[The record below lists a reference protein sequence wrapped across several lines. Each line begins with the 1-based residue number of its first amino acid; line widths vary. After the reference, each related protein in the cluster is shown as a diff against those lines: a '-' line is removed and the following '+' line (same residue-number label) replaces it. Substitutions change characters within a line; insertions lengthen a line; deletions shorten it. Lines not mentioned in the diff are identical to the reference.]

1 MKIGVIGGGKV
12 GCCLAGYLK
21 QQLQGITAS
30 SEAHSLQ
37 LAERFGL
44 KPCTN
49 VELVQRADVLL
60 LTVPDRLI
68 GAVAE
73 QLVHECAVS
82 AGTDAADRTQSLMGK
97 IFLHCSGSMGLEV
110 LAPLQRE
117 GAHVG
122 SLHPLQSFAGGAT

>member
-21 QQLQGITAS
+21 QELQGITAS

-68 GAVAE
+68 GTVAAS
-73 QLVHECAVS
+73 LASASVS
-82 AGTDAADRTQSLMGK
+82 EHATGSAPAAQ
-97 IFLHCSGSMGLEV
+97 V
-110 LAPLQRE
+110 PQ
-117 GAHVG
+117 
-122 SLHPLQSFAGGAT
+122 